1 MAGELLNTEVNYVR
15 ILKTLCHKYKS
26 GLEDETQRT
35 FIKSFQSCLHIY
47 LVNGPIL
54 NHTESK
60 LIFGNIPEL
69 LKIHENL
76 LKDIEI
82 IIDELTIGKN
92 RSLGNHSLH
101 HKYCDKPDLGKC
113 FLKYTE
119 AEAFGKAYSS
129 YIQFMKQSK
138 YEVDRMKGTGQNFLA
153 IMLVSFQL
161 SLQAF
166 VDSLSAKNTLVKK
179 FEP

>member
-1 MAGELLNTEVNYVR
+1 M
-15 ILKTLCHKYKS
+15 
-26 GLEDETQRT
+26 
-35 FIKSFQSCLHIY
+35 
-47 LVNGPIL
+47 NGPIL

-92 RSLGNHSLH
+92 RSLGNSLKLYH
-101 HKYCDKPDLGKC
+101 YKVQLVLYKFGSGKC

-138 YEVDRMKGTGQNFLA
+138 YEVDRMKGIWLKFLMA
-153 IMLVSFQL
+153 SCGTSRAFEGYGSVTDL
-161 SLQAF
+161 STFFHQ
-166 VDSLSAKNTLVKK
+166 
-179 FEP
+179 

>member
-26 GLEDETQRT
+26 GLEDETQRK
-35 FIKSFQSCLHIY
+35 FYYNDAVISCLHIY

-92 RSLGNHSLH
+92 RSLGNHLIVNEH
-101 HKYCDKPDLGKC
+101 
-113 FLKYTE
+113 
-119 AEAFGKAYSS
+119 
-129 YIQFMKQSK
+129 
-138 YEVDRMKGTGQNFLA
+138 
-153 IMLVSFQL
+153 
-161 SLQAF
+161 
-166 VDSLSAKNTLVKK
+166 
-179 FEP
+179 